1 MAVLVGFN
9 FDEKKI
15 ANINATNEMLI
26 AVTGAS
32 VKYDATVRE
41 PTNAPADPKAL
52 MTPKN
57 LLPSVLS
64 KQLTIFAQKIETTKK
79 LNMLYQT

>member
-15 ANINATNEMLI
+15 ANINAANEIVI

-41 PTNAPADPKAL
+41 PTNAPAEPKAL
-52 MTPKN
+52 MIPKN